1 MSKNVKYKLTI
12 ITLFFAAAL
21 FYSVHAKTKSIRLK
35 TAPPIYKNNRTA
47 LVIGNAAYKSDP
59 LLNPVND
66 ARAMEKALDG
76 MGFKVTLLEN
86 ASQREME
93 ENIDIFGEKLSED
106 GGIGLFYFSGHGM
119 QVNGENYLIPVR
131 ENITHENKVKYAS
144 VNARYVIDTM
154 ENAQLASMNIIILD
168 ACRNNPFIQRR
179 SRSASQ
185 GLARYQNTPEGTIIA
200 YATAPGSTADDG
212 EEEGLG
218 LYTGELIRH
227 MKTPGLRIIDVF
239 RNVRASVLRK
249 SRGNQIPREFSNL
262 MPGAFY
268 LVPTRQ
274 NTNQILSNPDYDT
287 DGKSKIMVIF
297 KKKPDSN
304 LENMLKRP
312 RSYLFS
318 GLESLVENLESID
331 FMGQSEIDSNKDF
344 LINLKRAM
352 ILKDS
357 NASLVMKTE
366 WDVRKDP
373 GKILW
378 EAIAKLEISIDSYSF
393 KRGRLIK
400 KGSYSIKSQN
410 LPISKWDDSDSF
422 KQKYL
427 ERVAKKV
434 VKKWNDEGIT
444 AFVKSIK

>member
-1 MSKNVKYKLTI
+1 MCYKDT
-12 ITLFFAAAL
+12 
-21 FYSVHAKTKSIRLK
+21 
-35 TAPPIYKNNRTA
+35 
-47 LVIGNAAYKSDP
+47 
-59 LLNPVND
+59 PV
-66 ARAMEKALDG
+66 
-76 MGFKVTLLEN
+76 
-86 ASQREME
+86 
-93 ENIDIFGEKLSED
+93 
-106 GGIGLFYFSGHGM
+106 
-119 QVNGENYLIPVR
+119 
-131 ENITHENKVKYAS
+131 
-144 VNARYVIDTM
+144 
-154 ENAQLASMNIIILD
+154 
-168 ACRNNPFIQRR
+168 
-179 SRSASQ
+179 
-185 GLARYQNTPEGTIIA
+185 GTIIA

-239 RNVRASVLRK
+239 RNVRESVLEK
-249 SRGNQIPREFSNL
+249 SRGNQNPREISNL

-274 NTNQILSNPDYDT
+274 NTNQILTNPDY
-287 DGKSKIMVIF
+287 GKDDQSKIMVIF

-378 EAIAKLEISIDSYSF
+378 EAIAELEISIDSYSF